1 MDRATFIF
9 CVIRTCVYRGICKHY
24 YLNMYLQLWF
34 ACFQWNFPSPDALGG
49 VDEVDG
55 GKHFLRLSISVS
67 AWVQMSV
74 EWWEE
79 CKGWRQETS
88 HVSECSWPPD
98 RRDKTELRNDCLLLT
113 TGQLSILE
121 GDERGASFRVFVCC
135 LPRLLS
141 GWIIHISLTFVVM
154 GIGNSGFRVTLH
166 SVILSPW
173 NKRVTQW
180 MYKMVTLSVVTK
192 CCGYNCLW

>member
-1 MDRATFIF
+1 MPLEEWTRLMVVNIF
-9 CVIRTCVYRGICKHY
+9 
-24 YLNMYLQLWF
+24 LDS
-34 ACFQWNFPSPDALGG
+34 AFQWVPESRRLWN
-49 VDEVDG
+49 DG
-55 GKHFLRLSISVS
+55 KS
-67 AWVQMSV
+67 ARDD
-74 EWWEE
+74 
-79 CKGWRQETS
+79 GRRHPS
-88 HVSECSWPPD
+88 HVSEFSWPPD

-121 GDERGASFRVFVCC
+121 GDERGASFRVLLCC

-154 GIGNSGFRVTLH
+154 GIRNSGFRVTLH

-192 CCGYNCLW
+192 CSGYNCLW